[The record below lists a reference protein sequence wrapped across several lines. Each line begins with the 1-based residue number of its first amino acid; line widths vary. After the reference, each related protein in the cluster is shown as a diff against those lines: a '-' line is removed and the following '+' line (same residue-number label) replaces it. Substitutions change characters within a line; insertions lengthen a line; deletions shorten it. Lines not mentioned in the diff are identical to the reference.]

1 MAVSSKGTI
10 TRLRI
15 LHQARE
21 VMNVHGSQITLR
33 QLATLM
39 GEPISSIT
47 NHFPAKEQLF
57 IEISREYDRHFQ
69 SIIVLPD
76 GQEPFSLRVIVRLY
90 ADIMDL
96 QYDYRCVILGITQ
109 AIGSQNALMQQV
121 LASYREN
128 RKGVRAYT
136 QMMVQASILHEDI
149 LQKDNFETI
158 QFQLVNLFTTWLL
171 SLSLYDTQSGYNKMK
186 PVYLKGIIYIFR
198 PYFTKKALGQLE
210 EIDFKYLSK
219 NKKSGKLRNL

>member
-1 MAVSSKGTI
+1 
-10 TRLRI
+10 
-15 LHQARE
+15 
-21 VMNVHGSQITLR
+21 
-33 QLATLM
+33 
-39 GEPISSIT
+39 
-47 NHFPAKEQLF
+47 
-57 IEISREYDRHFQ
+57 
-69 SIIVLPD
+69 
-76 GQEPFSLRVIVRLY
+76 
-90 ADIMDL
+90 
-96 QYDYRCVILGITQ
+96 
-109 AIGSQNALMQQV
+109 
-121 LASYREN
+121 
-128 RKGVRAYT
+128 
-136 QMMVQASILHEDI
+136 MVQASILHEDI